1 MKSNSHIGSG
11 LFEPLNLRYLI
22 ETSAVYIS
30 VFLMRFSFA
39 FTVVAIQ
46 WLVPIQVDRGII
58 SSAYPAMEMATA
70 LLFGMLADK
79 MSRKWIIVSALL
91 ASSVITFSF
100 TFTKNVAYL
109 TIIHGLQGICA
120 AAIVTATL
128 ALLADY
134 AKVKTRGREMGVY
147 DFSTIGGY
155 GIGFGFA
162 LAIIGGNPARAIEP
176 FYAGAAIAV
185 IGAIISAVIL
195 KDEKATSKSERI
207 SIRENFRAIASN
219 KSVFSLIPVWFVLM
233 TLIGIALTYTRELS
247 AALLP
252 RALQFIGSTPGS
264 THGVLPE
271 RIGVL
276 EISLLIVGSVLLG
289 FTQSS
294 FGSLSDR
301 FGRAKMIAIGEVA
314 MLGLTLTLVAG
325 LLFSIDRIF
334 VILLTLPFA
343 TGILAFTPAA
353 LAELADVS
361 PLGGRGSTMGFYSL
375 TVGAGT
381 IFGPLAGGFLISAF
395 DPMRGL
401 AILFGICALIL
412 VVAFISRTIFLH
424 HSR

>member
-1 MKSNSHIGSG
+1 MKSNSHIGAG
-11 LFEPLNLRYLI
+11 LFEPFNLRYLI

-70 LLFGMLADK
+70 LFFGMLADK

-100 TFTKNVAYL
+100 TLTKNVVYL
-109 TIIHGLQGICA
+109 TIIHGIQGICA
-120 AAIVTATL
+120 AAIITATL

-155 GIGFGFA
+155 GIGFAFA
-162 LAIIGGNPARAIEP
+162 LLIVGGNPARAIEP
-176 FYAGAAIAV
+176 FYAGAAVAV
-185 IGAIISAVIL
+185 MGAIISAVIL
-195 KDEKATSKSERI
+195 KDEKAASKSERV
-207 SIRENFRAIASN
+207 SIRENLRAIASN
-219 KSVFSLIPVWFVLM
+219 KSVFSLMPVWFVLM
-233 TLIGIALTYTRELS
+233 TMIGVSLTYTRELS

-252 RALQFIGSTPGS
+252 RALQFIGSTSGS

-271 RIGVL
+271 RIGIL
-276 EISLLIVGSVLLG
+276 ELALLIVGSILLG

-301 FGRAKMIAIGEVA
+301 FGRAKIITIGEVA

-325 LLFSIDRIF
+325 LLFPIERLF
-334 VILLTLPFA
+334 VILVALPFA
-343 TGILAFTPAA
+343 AGILAFTPAA

-361 PLGGRGSTMGFYSL
+361 PLTGRGSTMGFYSL

-381 IFGPLAGGFLISAF
+381 IFGPLAGGFLISALG
-395 DPMRGL
+395 PLRGL
-401 AILFGICALIL
+401 AILFAVCSLIL
-412 VVAFISRTIFLH
+412 VVAFISRTVFLH